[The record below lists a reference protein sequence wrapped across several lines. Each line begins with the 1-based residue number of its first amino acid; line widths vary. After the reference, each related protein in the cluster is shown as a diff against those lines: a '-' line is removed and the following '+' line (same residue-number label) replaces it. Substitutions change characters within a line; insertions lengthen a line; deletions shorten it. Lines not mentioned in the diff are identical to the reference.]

1 MQVNKAGWGRSV
13 TATARRAQIIE
24 ATIEVLAEMGSS
36 PRWIDQEGASS
47 DAQHGYHARSR
58 FR

>member
-13 TATARRAQIIE
+13 MATARRAQIIE

-36 PRWIDQEGASS
+36 PR
-47 DAQHGYHARSR
+47 
-58 FR
+58 